1 MSLSLLKQWER
12 DARLFWAKT
21 KNLLKLELQ
30 EVFLLP
36 FRSCLGS
43 ARKHACLW
51 GAYKPNPPQI
61 VSTMAGDFGWREAA
75 ILPKDRWKVY
85 FRMSGGREKDI

>member
-12 DARLFWAKT
+12 DVRLFWAKT
-21 KNLLKLELQ
+21 KNLLKRQPQ

-43 ARKHACLW
+43 AREHGCLW
-51 GAYKPNPPQI
+51 DAYKPNPPQI
-61 VSTMAGDFGWREAA
+61 VSTMAGDFEWREAA
-75 ILPKDRWKVY
+75 ILPKDR
-85 FRMSGGREKDI
+85 